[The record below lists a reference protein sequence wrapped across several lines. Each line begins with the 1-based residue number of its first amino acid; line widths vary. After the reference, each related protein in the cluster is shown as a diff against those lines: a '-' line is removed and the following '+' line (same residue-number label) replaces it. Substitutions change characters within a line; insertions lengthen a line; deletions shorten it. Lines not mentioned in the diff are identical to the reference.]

1 LYSPWLKGTIIDRDW
16 EKEFLEMGG
25 KKTTNSDVS
34 TTYTMKIDGEEV
46 QFTVDKN
53 GNVKGYATTEKGQEI
68 VNSILNSLNDIGLS
82 GGKMTAKEV
91 GNLLMSVQV
100 FYDQYYD
107 IWYSIT
113 QNKDNMLTESQVSV
127 RTRNG

>member
-1 LYSPWLKGTIIDRDW
+1 
-16 EKEFLEMGG
+16 MGG